1 MNGRMIE
8 EKLFIGLML
17 VSLALVL
24 GSLLSVFAVV
34 IINGAPALS
43 ISMITQTPKGGYY
56 LGKEG
61 GVLNAIVGSLY
72 LATGATM
79 LSFLFS
85 LPISLYI
92 YEYVRSSLHTV
103 SIRLSLDVLAGIPSI
118 VFGAFAFTLMLY
130 IGARTSLL
138 WGMITVSLFL
148 IPTMTR
154 AIGEVL
160 WTVPPKLRETSFALG
175 STRLELLSKVVI
187 RQILPGLLTA
197 VLLSFGRA
205 IGDAAAVLLT
215 TGYTDNIPRSLT
227 DPVATLPLAIFF
239 QLATPIPEVQQRAY
253 ASGVIL
259 LVIVLTLSIFSRFSM
274 KRLMKYV
281 VR

>member
-1 MNGRMIE
+1 MNRRIIE
-8 EKLFIGLML
+8 EKLFVVLML
-17 VSLALVL
+17 ISLVTVL

-43 ISMITQTPKGGYY
+43 VSMITQTPKGGYY

-72 LATGATM
+72 LASGATI
-79 LSFLFS
+79 LSFLLS
-85 LPISLYI
+85 LPIALYI
-92 YEYVRSSLHTV
+92 YEYVRGSRHIV

-118 VFGAFAFTLMLY
+118 VFGAFTFTLMLFL
-130 IGARTSLL
+130 GARTSLL
-138 WGMITVSLFL
+138 WGMITVSFFL
-148 IPTMTR
+148 IPIMTR
-154 AIGEVL
+154 AIDEVL
-160 WTVPPKLRETSFALG
+160 RTVPPQLRETSFALG

-253 ASGVIL
+253 ASAVIL
-259 LVIVLTLSIFSRFSM
+259 LVIVMTLSILSRLSM
-274 KRLMKYV
+274 KRLTKYV